1 MHSLPTSNCFCYWV
15 ESFNSLTA
23 EPSSCQNNSASLFP
37 LQKLTCPGLT
47 PLSSHS
53 PETYTLLGSLHSP
66 QARETA
72 LWVLW
77 WLMTC
82 PRCNPACLL
91 TETDSS
97 PLININYQ
105 IKKKVLN
112 FSRFKK
118 TKNKTL
124 SDIQGVF
131 FSLTEQIEVCSTE
144 TTMWMLKVEAFLTF
158 DR

>member
-37 LQKLTCPGLT
+37 LQKLMCLGLT

-82 PRCNPACLL
+82 PRCNPACWLA
-91 TETDSS
+91 ETDSS
-97 PLININYQ
+97 PPHKHKLRL
-105 IKKKVLN
+105 KKWCWISPGL
-112 FSRFKK
+112 KK
-118 TKNKTL
+118 QKKQNPVGYT
-124 SDIQGVF
+124 G
-131 FSLTEQIEVCSTE
+131 CGY
-144 TTMWMLKVEAFLTF
+144 FLWPN
-158 DR
+158 RVKCVPLRRQCEC